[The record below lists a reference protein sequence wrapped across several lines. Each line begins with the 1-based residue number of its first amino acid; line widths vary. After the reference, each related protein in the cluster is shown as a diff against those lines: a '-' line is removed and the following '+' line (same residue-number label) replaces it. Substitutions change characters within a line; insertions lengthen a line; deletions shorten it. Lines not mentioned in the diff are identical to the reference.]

1 MPRMGLNA
9 MPRVKRY
16 DPWDMVLPSAV
27 RKDTLH
33 TVSYRGWYIQCHRE
47 SMNYRGKRLSREVV
61 SVQNPET
68 YASRRVKS
76 IRAAKAFI
84 TRQENLNGS

>member
-1 MPRMGLNA
+1 
-9 MPRVKRY
+9 MPRVKQFS
-16 DPWDMVLPSAV
+16 PWDMVVSGEI
-27 RKDTLH
+27 RKDTFFGF
-33 TVSYRGWYIQCHRE
+33 TYKGWHIYTHHE

-84 TRQENLNGS
+84 TRQENLNGG